1 MADTTTKDAV
11 FDDNTPKQEET
22 PDQPPARREPK
33 FQFFRYERPE
43 VTATKG
49 IMKLAQTDLVKGA
62 VQVVRQ
68 GGENNLHSH
77 AGADTFWMVLKGR
90 ARYYSGADEVMGEF
104 GPYEG
109 MVTPRGMAYWF
120 ESADPNEDLEL
131 LQVAA
136 YEKGVKDIRTNHLPR
151 SDTNRS
157 KSQRFSGR
165 IK

>member
-1 MADTTTKDAV
+1 MAESMTDQAV
-11 FDDNTPKQEET
+11 FEDNTPKQEG
-22 PDQPPARREPK
+22 PADAPARRERK
-33 FQFFRYERPE
+33 VQTFRYDRPD
-43 VTATKG
+43 VTAPKG

-62 VQVVRQ
+62 VQIVRQ

-90 ARYYSGADEVMGEF
+90 ARYYGGADDVIGEF
-104 GPYEG
+104 GPNEG
-109 MVTPRGMAYWF
+109 IVTPRGVPYWF
-120 ESADPNEDLEL
+120 ESVDPDEDLEL